1 MASQGDSV
9 ASGVAVARGG
19 AILGD
24 ADGATLD
31 GTTRGAGGVSDV
43 GR

>member
-1 MASQGDSV
+1 V

-19 AILGD
+19 AIRGD

-31 GTTRGAGGVSDV
+31 GTTRGAGGVGRMLGRLV
-43 GR
+43 GDL